1 MSTEDYWFENSSYNG
16 QKYQVCYPDTIVNKN
31 KCTLEYNNGNTYTI
45 NLKKYSGPQKIKIQF
60 RDGEVA
66 EYDNAYD
73 LQDFLNQVNH
83 YHDLEKDFQTVAD
96 KLLEVKPELEEWVK
110 KNFSQYLKKDN

>member
-1 MSTEDYWFENSSYNG
+1 MSTEDYWFENSSYNS
-16 QKYQVCYPDTIVNKN
+16 QRYQVCYPDVIVNKD
-31 KCTLEYNNGNTYTI
+31 KCTFEYNNGNTYAI
-45 NLKKYSGPQKIKIQF
+45 DLKKYSGPQNIKIQF

-83 YHDLEKDFQTVAD
+83 YHDLKKDFQTVAN

-110 KNFSQYLKKDN
+110 QNFGRYLDKD